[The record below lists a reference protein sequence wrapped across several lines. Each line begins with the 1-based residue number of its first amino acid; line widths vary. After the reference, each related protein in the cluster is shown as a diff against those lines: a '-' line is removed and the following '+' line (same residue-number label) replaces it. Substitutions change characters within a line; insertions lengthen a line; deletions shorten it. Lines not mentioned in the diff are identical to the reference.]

1 MIALLKFQTRYKS
14 GVYKISKFKLR
25 LRLIE
30 NSLILCEIDLFN
42 VLDKGFDTSIQFKS
56 FTFY

>member
-1 MIALLKFQTRYKS
+1 MIASLEFQTRYKS
-14 GVYKISKFKLR
+14 GVYEIFKSKLV
-25 LRLIE
+25 E

-42 VLDKGFDTSIQFKS
+42 ILDKGFNTSIQFKS

>member
-14 GVYKISKFKLR
+14 GVYKISKFK